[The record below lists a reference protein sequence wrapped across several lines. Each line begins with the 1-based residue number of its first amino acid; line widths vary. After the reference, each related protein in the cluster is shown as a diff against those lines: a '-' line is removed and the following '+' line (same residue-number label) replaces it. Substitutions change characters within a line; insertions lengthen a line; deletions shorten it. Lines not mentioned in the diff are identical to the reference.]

1 MKYLITS
8 KISENISE
16 TPEGFLVCIGV
27 PIARTGEMLYDKS
40 EIPHLTPDNNGKIK
54 IFRSDKEVFRPETM
68 ASFEGKA
75 LTIRHP
81 DDWVGPDNWKELAKG
96 TMQNIRRGAGDQKDD
111 LIADLLITDA
121 MAIGLVKNGLRE
133 VSCGYECDYE
143 QHDEELG
150 MAVQKNIIGNHLAL
164 VDQGRAG
171 PEYAI
176 TDHKGDKNMSY
187 KDRIKAIFGKA
198 QDDALKV
205 ADEVE
210 KTSKTK
216 DEEGKKDKVGAEVFD
231 ELVKMVGDIGEKLEA
246 MKKDQANGAQ
256 GTVEKKEGK
265 ADDEEEDK
273 EKSKDDESGIEER
286 LKVCEAAIE
295 KILSKMGDEY
305 DEEED
310 KDKEEDEEED
320 KDKEEDEEE
329 EDDDFENSSM
339 VGDSAEVLSRAEI
352 LAPGLKKSKDLVV
365 KALKTCYGTKEGKKV
380 IDSLTGGKPTFDSK
394 QKVQTLFIA
403 ASEILKAGRQEE
415 FSKTKRKV
423 QDGEDFKSS
432 FHDTSAMTAEKINEI
447 NSKFYKNA

>member
-16 TPEGFLVCIGV
+16 TPEGFLVCIAV

-40 EIPHLTPDNNGKIK
+40 EIPHLEPDKNGKIR
-54 IFRSDKEVFRPETM
+54 ITRSEKEVFRPQTM
-68 ASFEGKA
+68 ASFEAKA

-81 DDWVGPDNWKELAKG
+81 EDWVGPDNWKELAVG
-96 TMQNIRRGAGDQKDD
+96 TLQNIRRDKDD
-111 LIADLLITDA
+111 LIADLLITDS

-143 QHDEELG
+143 QDENEPG
-150 MAVQKNIIGNHLAL
+150 TAIQKNIIGNHLAL

-176 TDHKGDKNMSY
+176 TDHKGEKNMDF

-198 QDDALKV
+198 QDEALKV
-205 ADEVE
+205 ADEAA
-210 KTSKTK
+210 KTT
-216 DEEGKKDKVGAEVFD
+216 DAEGKKDKVGAECFD
-231 ELVKMVGDIGEKLEA
+231 ELVKMVKDIGEKVSA
-246 MKKDQANGAQ
+246 MKKDSVNGAE
-256 GTVEKKEGK
+256 GTVVKKEGK
-265 ADDEEEDK
+265 ADDEEEEKGEDEEEDK
-273 EKSKDDESGIEER
+273 EKSKDDAIEER
-286 LKVCEAAIE
+286 LKTLEAALE
-295 KILSKMGDEY
+295 KILAKMGDEY
-305 DEEED
+305 D
-310 KDKEEDEEED
+310 DEEEE
-320 KDKEEDEEE
+320 KGEDEEE
-329 EDDDFENSSM
+329 EKADDEDMDDDDFENSSM

-394 QKVQTLFIA
+394 DKVQTLFIA
-403 ASEILKAGRQEE
+403 ASEIFKAGRQEE

-423 QDGEDFKSS
+423 QDDDFKSS
-432 FHDTSAMTAEKINEI
+432 FHDTSAMTPEKLNEI